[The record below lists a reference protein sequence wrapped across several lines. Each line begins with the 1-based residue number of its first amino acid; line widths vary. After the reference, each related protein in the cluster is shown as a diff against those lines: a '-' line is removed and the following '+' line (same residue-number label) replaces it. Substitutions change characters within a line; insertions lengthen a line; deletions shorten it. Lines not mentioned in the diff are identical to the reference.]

1 MTAPLSIKLRCA
13 SWQQLSA
20 IYRRDLSRNAMFLRS
35 SNPPPLGTPVRIDLT
50 LPSDSMVVLTGVVH
64 EMVPTGGLEG
74 RGPGVDIQL
83 QPIPPSAMWLIET
96 ALSSATK
103 GQSAMSQISHIRSV
117 TQPQAQPPGQPQ
129 ATPPPE
135 PVPEPPR
142 PTRDPTEAGLEDGSE
157 WADAEDELLAA
168 LTAEHESLRKLNAFQ
183 VLGLG
188 YEAGDADVRRAFG
201 ELTKRYHPDRFAR
214 YPSQELR
221 RHAAEI
227 FILIRDAYRRL
238 GDDKG
243 RQQVLAQIGPRVQR
257 PGPAVRLGTPP
268 PVSTAAGPPPPP
280 GAASPP
286 APAGGP
292 SRPPPPPRAATPP
305 LRPGPPPAPGAPPPG
320 PPGPIASPTAATTR
334 LATVPGED
342 GRTDTSAADA
352 LIEQGK
358 YDEALA
364 VYKIYARKHPGDRIA
379 KAGIELA
386 EGLRSLAQRD
396 RLEAAQ
402 RFESVLELDPSNER
416 AARELAE
423 MRRQATNERKG
434 LLTRLLGK
442 KE

>member
-20 IYRRDLSRNAMFLRS
+20 IYKRDLARNAMFLRS
-35 SNPPPLGTPVRIDLT
+35 ANPPPVGTPVRIDLT
-50 LPSDSMVVLTGVVH
+50 LPSDSMIVLTGVVH
-64 EMVPTGGLEG
+64 EQVPPGGLEG

-83 QPIPPSAMWLIET
+83 QPIAPSAMWLIET
-96 ALSSATK
+96 ALSSAQK
-103 GQSAMSQISHIRSV
+103 GKPGAASMIERAANAGEPI
-117 TQPQAQPPGQPQ
+117 PPGGIADRSARNEQ
-129 ATPPPE
+129 
-135 PVPEPPR
+135 R
-142 PTRDPTEAGLEDGSE
+142 PARDPTEAGMDEGSD
-157 WADAEDELLAA
+157 WAEAEDELLAA
-168 LTAEHESLRKLNAFQ
+168 LGAELESLRKLNPFQ
-183 VLGLG
+183 VLGVG
-188 YEAGDADVRRAFG
+188 YEAGDVEVRGAFA

-243 RQQVLAQIGPRVQR
+243 RQQALAQVGPRAPR

-268 PVSTAAGPPPPP
+268 PVSSSAGSTPGPRPGPPAPPP
-280 GAASPP
+280 G
-286 APAGGP
+286 
-292 SRPPPPPRAATPP
+292 RAATPP
-305 LRPGPPPAPGAPPPG
+305 PPGKPERAATPPPVAAPPAKPAPQRTIETRAIPVVNG
-320 PPGPIASPTAATTR
+320 GAA
-334 LATVPGED
+334 GSSED
-342 GRTDTSAADA
+342 RTDTSAADA
-352 LIEQGK
+352 LLDQGK

-364 VYKIYARKHPGDRIA
+364 VYKIYARKNPADRIA

-386 EGLRSLAQRD
+386 EGLRALAQRD
-396 RLEAAQ
+396 RMEAAQ
-402 RFESVLELDPSNER
+402 RFEVVLELDPSNER